1 MINEIIGYRMKL
13 KHFSIFTN
21 ATEKAEFIRE
31 INTVNSPLC
40 IRI

>member
-21 ATEKAEFIRE
+21 GHIRDFRWLALKADWD
-31 INTVNSPLC
+31 
-40 IRI
+40 